1 MPERLLIVT
10 GDAQVTALA
19 YGKKT
24 QPHSQIAGLAGT
36 AIAGAGAS
44 QCKGARSA
52 GLIVAPCSPGSFMSY
67 TQARARGRPA

>member
-10 GDAQVTALA
+10 GDTQVTALA

-24 QPHSQIAGLAGT
+24 NHTSNCRPCGNCYR
-36 AIAGAGAS
+36 GAGAS
-44 QCKGARSA
+44 QCKGTRSA